1 MGLQRVRDFPS
12 FPSRKLTRTSPSLVC
27 FQVLGVESRMKRH
40 LLNRANLQKES
51 HRLGPQGPFCPLKRP
66 SPVRYVS
73 QSWETFCIWLKRKEQ
88 IGHRKP
94 THVGHVGKNSI
105 LLQTFNSTR
114 SSMLERIV
122 SYVILRDPH
131 FWRPAQ
137 CTQQGISLPTW
148 RLGMTSWPTWEF
160 SHRPLILGRNWT
172 TVRSVRLFFTVE
184 KVITVWEKVR

>member
-105 LLQTFNSTR
+105 FLQTFSSTR
-114 SSMLERIV
+114 SNTLERNPF
-122 SYVILRDPH
+122 SMMWWDPH
-131 FWRPAQ
+131 FWKAGQ
-137 CTQQGISLPTW
+137 SMQHGISLPTW
-148 RLGMTSWPTWEF
+148 RLWMTSRPTW
-160 SHRPLILGRNWT
+160 
-172 TVRSVRLFFTVE
+172 
-184 KVITVWEKVR
+184 